1 MASEGPQAL
10 PESAPVSVPTPRR
23 DGVDAQQQLSG
34 PMPVKT
40 GPPKKGEGKP
50 PSIAQRG
57 VTLSKVPVKVS
68 AFLPVPANPPTMVA
82 DKALLEAQKV
92 ARDIKKSSQPVVKG
106 GRSIKTVEIIY
117 PAGDAVEAAAEP
129 VAAKPASFFGE
140 AAEPAPSAEPVA
152 DDEDEEDEA
161 ASIFV
166 SKAKSV
172 KQGKAANLGIKLDE
186 LAPSESEK
194 FKDIAIAVKSK
205 LSTDPIKVHPKD
217 NIFMPIN
224 RRGIHR
230 FIIEAYRT
238 YILSKPREDPV
249 GNACEQMSKVSSS
262 TITNFAYQEFVRDY
276 MQRGS
281 PYRGILV

>member
-1 MASEGPQAL
+1 MASEGLQAL
-10 PESAPVSVPTPRR
+10 PESVAAPV
-23 DGVDAQQQLSG
+23 AA
-34 PMPVKT
+34 PVKT

-57 VTLSKVPVKVS
+57 ISLSKVPVKLS
-68 AFLPVPANPPTMVA
+68 SFLPIPANPPTMVA

-92 ARDIKKSSQPVVKG
+92 ARDIKKSSSAVLVKG
-106 GRSIKTVEIIY
+106 GRSIKTVEITL
-117 PAGDAVEAAAEP
+117 PKAGAPAAEKQ
-129 VAAKPASFFGE
+129 AGMLDSFFGE
-140 AAEPAPSAEPVA
+140 SAEP
-152 DDEDEEDEA
+152 EA
-161 ASIFV
+161 APAEESEAPPSIKVFKPV
-166 SKAKSV
+166 SVEGAEGANLEFKPEAEAEAEAEGAEGTDFNFFAGKSKAV
-172 KQGKAANLGIKLDE
+172 RKADASNLGFKLDE
-186 LAPSESEK
+186 LAPSNGQK
-194 FKDIAIAVKSK
+194 FNEISTAVESK

-262 TITNFAYQEFVRDY
+262 TITN
-276 MQRGS
+276 S
-281 PYRGILV
+281 